1 MFSPEAPRVG
11 HTKRRIQAG
20 EQTRK
25 HENGAWPGGGAPY
38 EYGARGAAKAGRGQ
52 VYFLLR
58 SRWVTLRSVMVS
70 FAERTCT
77 RWFSM

>member
-1 MFSPEAPRVG
+1 MKTAPGREAG
-11 HTKRRIQAG
+11 RR
-20 EQTRK
+20 
-25 HENGAWPGGGAPY
+25 GGV
-38 EYGARGAAKAGRGQ
+38 ARGAPQRLAGGQ